1 MLARYGLYAAIA
13 DALDAELIQMAR
25 GQKPEIASL
34 IHKAMD
40 GEVIDMASLG
50 AEEARYVK
58 TVRVLT
64 GEALYSHAWLEA

>member
-25 GQKPEIASL
+25 GHKPEIVSL

-40 GEVIDMASLG
+40 GDTINMASLN
-50 AEEARYVK
+50 AEEIKYVK
-58 TVRVLT
+58 TVKVLT
-64 GEALYSHAWLEA
+64 GEALYSNAWLE